1 MTKNSFVA
9 EVTFKDELRKWVSD
23 DNDVIPEFLDMI
35 ALKYGMDCENTMSGA
50 CGKTAKFWMI
60 YCHLVDLYLLFHGAM
75 KTCDVDLFTYV
86 LHDMSKIFFTTNH
99 QNYAKWMT
107 RYSLE
112 LLNIDLP
119 MRIMLI
125 NGGLSV
131 QRSKNHFSGVGVDM
145 ASEQMING
153 EAKSKLKGIIAFVDV
168 NTAVN
173 RWLITS
179 SMRTEIV
186 NKVLNIAGL
195 GPNDDENNNKMSS
208 TRVKRDARDLENIC
222 NSIREMIN
230 PFDASIN
237 KDVLFNIKTGRKAS
251 QAADHYLLSVISEG
265 ECKRDTF
272 INECNGDH
280 NRFEKAITKSKIVNF
295 ATESFVKKNKSK
307 KANEIA
313 QLKGTRDLFAPFLY
327 LAIPEKGLC
336 EEIVVIFPLT
346 HEPAEFVHPDGTI
359 RTTTKS
365 SVTDLFDLVK
375 IRPKKDDSVIIDG
388 MFLLRNSTVPL
399 PHTLRGLV

>member
-1 MTKNSFVA
+1 M
-9 EVTFKDELRKWVSD
+9 
-23 DNDVIPEFLDMI
+23 
-35 ALKYGMDCENTMSGA
+35 AL
-50 CGKTAKFWMI
+50 
-60 YCHLVDLYLLFHGAM
+60 
-75 KTCDVDLFTYV
+75 
-86 LHDMSKIFFTTNH
+86 
-99 QNYAKWMT
+99 
-107 RYSLE
+107 
-112 LLNIDLP
+112 
-119 MRIMLI
+119 
-125 NGGLSV
+125 
-131 QRSKNHFSGVGVDM
+131 
-145 ASEQMING
+145 EQKVNA
-153 EAKSKLKGIIAFVDV
+153 EAKSRLKGIIAFADM

-230 PFDASIN
+230 PFYASIN

-251 QAADHYLLSVISEG
+251 PAADHYLLSVISEG

-280 NRFEKAITKSKIVNF
+280 NRFEKANTKSKIVNF

-313 QLKGTRDLFAPFLY
+313 QLKGTCDLFSRFLY
-327 LAIPEKGLC
+327 LAIAEKGLC
-336 EEIVVIFPLT
+336 EEMVVTFPLT
-346 HEPAEFVHPDGTI
+346 HEPAEFVQKL
-359 RTTTKS
+359 KS
-365 SVTDLFDLVK
+365 SVTNLFDLVK
-375 IRPKKDDSVIIDG
+375 IGPKKVDSVIIDG
-388 MFLLRNSTVPL
+388 MFLFRNLTVPL
-399 PHTLRGLV
+399 PHTLRGLVRHIDKSP

>member
-131 QRSKNHFSGVGVDM
+131 RRSKNHFSGVGVDM

-186 NKVLNIAGL
+186 NKVLTIAAL
-195 GPNDDENNNKMSS
+195 SPNDDENNNKEVFP
-208 TRVKRDARDLENIC
+208 TRLKRDARDLENIC

-237 KDVLFNIKTGRKAS
+237 QDVLFNIKTGRKTS
-251 QAADHYLLSVISEG
+251 PAAERYLFSMISEG

-272 INECNGDH
+272 I
-280 NRFEKAITKSKIVNF
+280 
-295 ATESFVKKNKSK
+295 
-307 KANEIA
+307 
-313 QLKGTRDLFAPFLY
+313 Y
-327 LAIPEKGLC
+327 
-336 EEIVVIFPLT
+336 
-346 HEPAEFVHPDGTI
+346 
-359 RTTTKS
+359 
-365 SVTDLFDLVK
+365 
-375 IRPKKDDSVIIDG
+375 
-388 MFLLRNSTVPL
+388 
-399 PHTLRGLV
+399 

>member
-1 MTKNSFVA
+1 
-9 EVTFKDELRKWVSD
+9 
-23 DNDVIPEFLDMI
+23 
-35 ALKYGMDCENTMSGA
+35 
-50 CGKTAKFWMI
+50 
-60 YCHLVDLYLLFHGAM
+60 
-75 KTCDVDLFTYV
+75 
-86 LHDMSKIFFTTNH
+86 MSKIFFTTNH

-119 MRIMLI
+119 LRKMLM
-125 NGGLSV
+125 NWGLSV
-131 QRSKNHFSGVGVDM
+131 RRSKTHFSKVGVDM
-145 ASEQMING
+145 ALEQTINA
-153 EAKSKLKGIIAFVDV
+153 EAKSRLEGIIAFADV

-186 NKVLNIAGL
+186 NKVLNIA
-195 GPNDDENNNKMSS
+195 DENNNKVLP

-237 KDVLFNIKTGRKAS
+237 KDLLVNIKTGRKAS
-251 QAADHYLLSVISEG
+251 PAAQHYLLSVISEG

-272 INECNGDH
+272 INECNSDH

-295 ATESFVKKNKSK
+295 ATETFVKKNKSK

-313 QLKGTRDLFAPFLY
+313 QLKGTRDLFARLLY
-327 LAIPEKGLC
+327 LAIAEKGLC
-336 EEIVVIFPLT
+336 EEIIITFPLA
-346 HEPAEFVHPDGTI
+346 HKPAEFVHPDGTI

-365 SVTDLFDLVK
+365 SVTDLSDLVK
-375 IRPKKDDSVIIDG
+375 IGPKKVDNVIIDG
-388 MFLLRNSTVPL
+388 MFLLRNLTVPL
-399 PHTLRGLV
+399 PHALRGLVQHILIKALKMSEQRVDFVLDTYNSPCPKDITRDIRGDDLDDSD